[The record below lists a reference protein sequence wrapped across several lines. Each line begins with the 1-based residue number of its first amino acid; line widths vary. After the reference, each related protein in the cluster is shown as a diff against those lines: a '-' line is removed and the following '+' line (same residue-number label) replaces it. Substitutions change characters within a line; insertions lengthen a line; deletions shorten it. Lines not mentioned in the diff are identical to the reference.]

1 MKVLKNPIFLQ
12 FFFYKTIQYAEKE
25 IIDSILQDYL
35 ICNGFELEPLC
46 YYDWRDY
53 GYFMKIFKIQQIIYI
68 MME

>member
-12 FFFYKTIQYAEKE
+12 FFCYKTIQYAEKE

-53 GYFMKIFKIQQIIYI
+53 GYFL
-68 MME
+68 